1 MSDSDN
7 DDDGAF
13 VVNVDEHSNGTA
25 DNNGGADGRS
35 SINALPT
42 NEELKVANAIIRNI
56 ISREVKGQLIK
67 RDHFNEVY
75 QQYSDAK
82 RTKFDIMFQFVQDI
96 LKNVYGLQLVHVAD
110 KVIATS
116 SRGKRAKVSSNN
128 SKKSSNSN
136 NDANSANGAKNSVY
150 SRTFCLVNTLPSE
163 ARNVLGEIWQEEAN
177 QKIPNGRNEDDQQ
190 YFLPKYKQTVTAGS
204 NSELIKSGILL
215 LVVSVIVLSENRIS
229 ETELLK
235 QLKKFGLSESVIEKN
250 SSLNMTTVELLS
262 EFVKRDYLEREGQ
275 ASDFVDYTL
284 GRRLSAEFEP
294 KSLYEFISN
303 LYGEGFD
310 LDVQAKTM
318 NSIERSFGVQIE
330 IPSAPSEQSQ
340 VDRRREGQQEEG
352 QDEEEEEEEGQEEE
366 EEEEE

>member
-1 MSDSDN
+1 MSDSEY

-13 VVNVDEHSNGTA
+13 VVNVDEAT
-25 DNNGGADGRS
+25 NGGDDNIGGTDGRS

-82 RTKFDIMFQFVQDI
+82 RTKFDTMFQFVQDI
-96 LKNVYGLQLVHVAD
+96 LKSVYGLQLVHVAD

-116 SRGKRAKVSSNN
+116 LRSKRAKVSSNS
-128 SKKSSNSN
+128 SKKSSSGN
-136 NDANSANGAKNSVY
+136 NNTNSANGAKNSVS

-204 NSELIKSGILL
+204 NVELIKSGILL

-235 QLKKFGLSESVIEKN
+235 QLEKFGLSESIVEKN
-250 SSLNMTTVELLS
+250 SSLNMTTAELLS

-294 KSLYEFISN
+294 KSLYEFILN
-303 LYGEGFD
+303 IYGEGFD

-318 NSIERSFGVQIE
+318 NSIERSFGTQID
-330 IPSAPSEQSQ
+330 IPSVSSDQQ
-340 VDRRREGQQEEG
+340 VDRSAQGEEEEG
-352 QDEEEEEEEGQEEE
+352 QDEEEEEEAEEDE
-366 EEEEE
+366 EQ